1 MKLNTLN
8 TIIDDI
14 LLELRNSNIANT
26 ESISRIQIE
35 QWIINYRTLLIK
47 QDIDKGR
54 TINPQYVQTL
64 SNIHLERIEPTT
76 GKYLYQ
82 SEITL
87 PKLIDFH
94 YKTGLV
100 NVTDLYGNPIQIGN
114 RTKVKFQRTRK
125 YTAYDYLAYMHN
137 NKLYVEGNDNNLE
150 YINADIIAEN
160 PADIAG
166 VNGECFD
173 PNGQYPVPANMIS
186 VIKQM
191 IFANELNI
199 MPQMRSDKTNNG
211 NDDTQN
217 EA

>member
-54 TINPQYVQTL
+54 TINPQYIQTL

-100 NVTDLYGNPIQIGN
+100 NVTDLFGNPIQVGN
-114 RTKVKFQRTRK
+114 RTKVKFQRSMK

-137 NKLYVEGNDNNLE
+137 NKLDVEGNDNSLE

-160 PADIAG
+160 PADVAG

-199 MPQMRSDKTNNG
+199 MPQMRSDKINNG

>member
-54 TINPQYVQTL
+54 TINPQYIQTL

-100 NVTDLYGNPIQIGN
+100 NVTDLFGNPIQIGN
-114 RTKVKFQRTRK
+114 RAKVKFQRSRK

-137 NKLYVEGNDNNLE
+137 NKLDVEGNDNSLE

-160 PADIAG
+160 PADVAG

-199 MPQMRSDKTNNG
+199 MPQMKSDKTNNG